1 MKELSPVTRWIVLLF
16 IVVFTL
22 SCSAT
27 SQKRSLG
34 ELIDDGV
41 ITNKLKTRFMKDK
54 SVKAHQIDIDTWKG
68 VVSLKG
74 TVDTQ
79 EQVDRAV
86 EIAERQGGVKEV
98 KSYLVLSQERGT
110 WTSSSRKSSAATV
123 EERTIQEKQRK
134 ENASTVVQS
143 EKNQQVIPER
153 VKNSPKEMPAGDSD
167 DFMDEENFDDSP
179 PPAVTP
185 E

>member
-1 MKELSPVTRWIVLLF
+1 MKEISPITRWMVLLF
-16 IVVFTL
+16 IVVFTV

-34 ELIDDGV
+34 EVLDDGV

-86 EIAERQGGVKEV
+86 QIAERQGGVKEV
-98 KSYLVLSQERGT
+98 KSYLVISRERGP
-110 WTSSSRKSSAATV
+110 WTGSSRKSSLEAV
-123 EERTIQEKQRK
+123 EERTIQEKQNRQ
-134 ENASTVVQS
+134 NAPTVVQS
-143 EKNQQVIPER
+143 EKNQEVVPER
-153 VKNSPKEMPAGDSD
+153 VKNSSQEIPPEGSD
-167 DFMDEENFDDSP
+167 DFMDEENFDDTP

-185 E
+185 D